1 MEAKKP
7 VIESA
12 VKSVR
17 YIPTGSGAQHREHR
31 YGSRKPRLW
40 WVLTSRSWVEIPIGA
55 FLIQHREGAVLF
67 DTGMD
72 PRICEP
78 EYIDSAI
85 GRFLARR
92 IFQFHIGEDD
102 SLARQLKAINVSPNS
117 VQKAII
123 SHLHFD
129 HVGGIADIPQAELLV
144 SKTEWQRLSEPNPQ
158 NDWILREHIELPGAK
173 WRQID
178 FDATDDPVLEAFGEC
193 HDVMGD
199 GSLVL
204 LPTPGHTQGS
214 MSLLLRS
221 SNMVPMLF
229 VGDLT
234 YEADLLMRDQFPAV
248 GDKAS
253 LRDSFAKVR
262 ALKRQLPDLLV
273 LASHDPAAV
282 DGLAQKVPQSA

>member
-1 MEAKKP
+1 MEAKQLAVEP
-7 VIESA
+7 A

-17 YIPTGSGAQHREHR
+17 FIATGSGAQHREHR
-31 YGSRKPRLW
+31 YGTRKPLMW
-40 WVLTSRSWVEIPIGA
+40 WVLTSRSWIKIPIGA
-55 FLIQHREGAVLF
+55 YVIQHRDGVVLF

-72 PRICEP
+72 PAIAESG
-78 EYIDSAI
+78 YIDSAI
-85 GRFLARR
+85 GRFLCRK
-92 IFQFHIGEDD
+92 IFQLNICPEDA
-102 SLARQLKAINVSPNS
+102 LGRQLETIDVPAVS

-129 HVGGIADIPQAELLV
+129 HIGGIADIPQAELLV
-144 SKTEWQRLSEPNPQ
+144 TRDEWQRLSEPNPQ

-178 FDATDDPVLEAFGEC
+178 FEPTDDPVLVPLGVC

-204 LPTPGHTQGS
+204 LPTPGHTRGS

-221 SNMVPMLF
+221 ANMPPMLF

-234 YEADLLMRDQFPAV
+234 YELDLLMKDQFPAL
-248 GDKAS
+248 GDKEQ
-253 LRDSFAKVR
+253 LRASFAKVR
-262 ALKRQLPDLLV
+262 ALKQQLPDLLV
-273 LASHDPAAV
+273 LPSHDPAAT
-282 DGLAQKVPQSA
+282 DNLAQALAEV